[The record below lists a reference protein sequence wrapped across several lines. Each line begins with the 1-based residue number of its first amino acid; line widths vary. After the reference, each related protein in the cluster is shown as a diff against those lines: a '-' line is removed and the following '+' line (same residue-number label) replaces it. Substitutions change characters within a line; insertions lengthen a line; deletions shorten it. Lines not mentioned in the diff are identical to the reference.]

1 MKRGFGW
8 GGLLLFFFSL
18 HSFYSLTYDS
28 AFLMFVVYRN
38 KHEKVAFLLDVRNF
52 GLAQEALMKP
62 GQVRGI

>member
-1 MKRGFGW
+1 
-8 GGLLLFFFSL
+8 
-18 HSFYSLTYDS
+18 
-28 AFLMFVVYRN
+28 MFVVYRN